1 MARRFFLDTNIL
13 IYSFDERF
21 PVKRHQAGALVEK
34 ALRNGAGIISYQV
47 VQECLHLMTRKFEHR
62 IARLDT
68 QTYLEQVLMPL
79 CIVFPDRDL
88 YSDAL
93 RVSAETGWTYY
104 DSLIVSAAA
113 AANCDVL
120 VTEDLQNGR
129 TIRGVTIQNPFK

>member
-1 MARRFFLDTNIL
+1 
-13 IYSFDERF
+13 
-21 PVKRHQAGALVEK
+21 
-34 ALRNGAGIISYQV
+34 
-47 VQECLHLMTRKFEHR
+47 
-62 IARLDT
+62 
-68 QTYLEQVLMPL
+68 MPL
-79 CIVFPDRDL
+79 CTVFPDRDL